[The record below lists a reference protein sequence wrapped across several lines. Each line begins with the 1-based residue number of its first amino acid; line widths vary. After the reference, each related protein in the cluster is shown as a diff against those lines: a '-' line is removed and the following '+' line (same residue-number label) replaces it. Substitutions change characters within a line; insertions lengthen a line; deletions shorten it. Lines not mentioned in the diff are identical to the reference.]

1 MAGKTLT
8 GIGEDESGKHELAAD
23 QSDSGVHEVTGPT
36 DPLRG
41 STARPTDPMPLSTP
55 RPTDPMP
62 LSTARPTDPMP
73 LSTARS
79 TDPMPLS
86 VPRSTDR
93 MPMSTII
100 GAAPFFGLP
109 ELSADAA
116 PTVDED
122 KVAEGLKKLRSLD
135 EPLGPIPSSMPTLKE
150 GIPAFGAGPPT
161 PATPAVVASVAASEL
176 IRSRGTS
183 HGHALS
189 AAGAGQAVQTASI
202 DDRMKGTLLGHS
214 LHLPDVPEV
223 AEELSRPAE
232 VRAIARVAA
241 PGALMP
247 GANADFSNGDARF
260 FDSEPVP
267 TGEFEP
273 ERPRANKMMIRGLI
287 AGGVASVF
295 IVAAVAWLR
304 SPHKSDGAE
313 PLEAQAPVLAAPVPV
328 QPSVPAVP
336 AEQPVAPAPTAEPPA
351 AAAPAVPPSPAPA
364 AVAPPPPAPPEEA
377 PPAAAFAAPIAPVKA
392 RTHHEAP
399 APGSKPVGHP
409 ATATTQTRAAR
420 PGEPARATTKPAVP
434 GKHAKVVDDPDG
446 TLPLD
451 E

>member
-23 QSDSGVHEVTGPT
+23 PSDSDVHEVTGPT

-41 STARPTDPMPLSTP
+41 STARPTDPTPLATP
-55 RPTDPMP
+55 
-62 LSTARPTDPMP
+62 
-73 LSTARS
+73 RS
-79 TDPMPLS
+79 TDPMPLVVPRS
-86 VPRSTDR
+86 TDPMPLAVPRSTDR
-93 MPMSTII
+93 LPMSTII

-109 ELSADAA
+109 ELSADTA

-150 GIPAFGAGPPT
+150 GIPAYGAGPPT
-161 PATPAVVASVAASEL
+161 PPTPAVVASVAAAEL
-176 IRSRGTS
+176 IRSRGTA

-189 AAGAGQAVQTASI
+189 VGGAVQAVQTASI

-232 VRAIARVAA
+232 VRAITRVVV
-241 PGALMP
+241 PGAP
-247 GANADFSNGDARF
+247 TAGGNTDFSNGDARF
-260 FDSEPVP
+260 FDSEPV
-267 TGEFEP
+267 TTAEYEP

-313 PLEAQAPVLAAPVPV
+313 PMETQAPVLAAPSPVPD
-328 QPSVPAVP
+328 QPAVP
-336 AEQPVAPAPTAEPPA
+336 AMPVEQPGAPAPTAEQPPI
-351 AAAPAVPPSPAPA
+351 AAPAVPPAPA

-377 PPAAAFAAPIAPVKA
+377 PPAAAFAPPIAPLKA
-392 RTHHEAP
+392 RTHHGAP
-399 APGSKPVGHP
+399 TPGPKPVGHP
-409 ATATTQTRAAR
+409 ATATTQTHAAR